1 MNHIDHIY
9 RRKRLGE
16 AIRLERTRQGL
27 SQDRLAKMSGT
38 SQTWVSQ
45 VEQGERN
52 IKFDSLCKIAE
63 ALDVEL
69 SDLVR

>member
-1 MNHIDHIY
+1 
-9 RRKRLGE
+9 
-16 AIRLERTRQGL
+16 
-27 SQDRLAKMSGT
+27 MSGT